1 MSGKAA
7 KVLISERQQ
16 EILQKIVRQ
25 PTSQQRW
32 IVRAR
37 IVLLA
42 FEGHSNQDIA
52 AVVALGPDQVGLWR
66 RRWRDAFDRLVLVE
80 CVEGFNPLRKAIEE
94 LLSDAPRSGSPGK
107 FTAEE
112 VTQIFALACEDP
124 QESGRPVT
132 HWTPRELADEAKKR
146 GIVEN
151 ISTRQMGRFLKSG
164 PVEAASR

>member
-1 MSGKAA
+1 MPGKAA

-25 PTSQQRW
+25 STSQQRW
-32 IVRAR
+32 ITRAR

-42 FEGHSNQDIA
+42 FEGHHNQDIA
-52 AVVALGPDQVGLWR
+52 DDVGLGADQVGLWR
-66 RRWRDAFDRLVLVE
+66 RRWRDAFERLTLVE
-80 CVEGFNPLRKAIEE
+80 CVDGLTPLRKAIED

-124 QESGRPVT
+124 KDCGRPVT

-146 GIVEN
+146 GIVES

-164 PVEAASR
+164 ELEAAPR